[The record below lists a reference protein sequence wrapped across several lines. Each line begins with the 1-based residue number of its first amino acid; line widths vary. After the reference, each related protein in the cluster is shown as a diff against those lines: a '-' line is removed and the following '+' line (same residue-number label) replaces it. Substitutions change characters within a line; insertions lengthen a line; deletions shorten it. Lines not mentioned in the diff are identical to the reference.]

1 MNWGPGMA
9 EFNVDQRGAEGRATI
24 AIRPAAPGD
33 ALIIHAF
40 ILELA
45 EYERLA
51 HAAVATIADVE
62 QALFGAKPRAFC
74 DVAETQGVP
83 IGFALWFYSF
93 STFVGRAGIWLEDL
107 YVRPEARGKG
117 AGNALLAGL
126 ASRCAEENLGRL
138 EWAVLDWN
146 APSIAFYDALD
157 AEALTGW
164 TTRRLTGNALLRLA
178 AS

>member
-1 MNWGPGMA
+1 MNWGPGMV
-9 EFNVDQRGAEGRATI
+9 EFSLDQRGAAGLPII
-24 AIRPAAPGD
+24 AIRPAALAD
-33 ALIIHAF
+33 APIVHAF

-45 EYERLA
+45 GYERLA

-62 QALFGAKPRAFC
+62 LALFGATPRAFC
-74 DVAETQGVP
+74 DLAESDGAP

-93 STFVGRAGIWLEDL
+93 STFVGRAGIWLEDI

-117 AGNALLAGL
+117 AGKALLAGL
-126 ASRCAEENLGRL
+126 AMRCAEENLGRL

-164 TTRRLTGNALLRLA
+164 TTRRLTGEALRRLA
-178 AS
+178 AG